1 MKPISMKCSKEQF
14 EQIRPILESSDKRIT
29 IDHIHNSFLTY
40 CYLTNDYGG
49 NTGHVSNVGTG
60 SYKDFNRE
68 VFEEWD
74 QNKFL
79 ECCDIK
85 HIPGKWYHDGEGNV
99 VRFSHYEKTGQK
111 YCDQWIDKDGRFMST
126 GGLTEIVSYVPV
138 DPSKFSEY
146 LPEGHPDKLPKKV
159 YIPRYVKGVDYS
171 EKFNNKIFDT
181 GVHHNIKPMSWYDIL
196 IERGRLEDGSFIEV
210 TKEEFDKQNNTQIPE
225 YVKCVNRFGWGSILK
240 EGVIYDTK
248 VDIPGTKRTWESRLK
263 DYPKDFKPSTKEEF
277 EKQNKEVMSKQKL
290 TVPVT
295 DVLKI
300 HSIAC
305 TAWKS
310 KIASGYLP
318 RVNSDQNITFT
329 QEEVNK
335 MFEAVANPKQ
345 LTVLEEVFGK
355 QSKPINWCDIKTGS
369 KVMISHTG
377 EHCSGFNNID
387 NSLPVDVVFFNTLPR
402 INGNGDFFT
411 TESSIPKRK
420 YCTFYQN
427 GKYVLFTNDGEDYK
441 KYITSVVEY

>member
-14 EQIRPILESSDKRIT
+14 EQIRPILESDKRIT
-29 IDHIHNSFLTY
+29 IDHVNNSFLTY

-49 NTGHVSNVGTG
+49 KTGHVSNIGTA
-60 SYKDFNRE
+60 SYKDFDRE

-79 ECCDIK
+79 LCCDMEL
-85 HIPGKWYHDGEGNV
+85 IPGKWYDDGEGSV
-99 VRFSHYEKTGQK
+99 IRFSHYDDHGRKM
-111 YCDQWIDKDGRFMST
+111 CDQWINRDGEFMST
-126 GGLTEIVSYVPV
+126 GGSTRIVSYVPV
-138 DPSKFSEY
+138 DPSKFSHY
-146 LPEGHPDKLPKKV
+146 LPEGHPDKIV
-159 YIPRYVKGVDYS
+159 NTTTEV
-171 EKFNNKIFDT
+171 NKD
-181 GVHHNIKPMSWYDIL
+181 D
-196 IERGRLEDGSFIEV
+196 
-210 TKEEFDKQNNTQIPE
+210 IPE
-225 YVKCVNRFGWGSILK
+225 YVKCVNGFGWGSTLK

-248 VDIPGTKRTWESRLK
+248 VNIPGVKRTWESRLK
-263 DYPKDFKPSTKEEF
+263 DYPKDFKPSTKKEF

-300 HSIAC
+300 HKIAC
-305 TAWKS
+305 SSWKS
-310 KIASGYLP
+310 KIAGFLS
-318 RVNSDQNITFT
+318 RVSSEQYIKFT
-329 QEEVNK
+329 QEEVNG
-335 MFEAVANPKQ
+335 MFKSATEAQ
-345 LTVLEEVFGK
+345 LPVLEEVFGK
-355 QSKPINWCDIKTGS
+355 QSELINWSDIKTGS

-387 NSLPVDVVFFNTLPR
+387 NSLPVDVVFFNTLSR
-402 INGNGDFFT
+402 ITGKGEFFS

-420 YCTFYQN
+420 YCTFHQD

>member
-1 MKPISMKCSKEQF
+1 MKCSKEQF
-14 EQIRPILESSDKRIT
+14 EQIRPILESNKRIT

-111 YCDQWIDKDGRFMST
+111 YCDQWIDKDGGFKRT

-146 LPEGHPDKLPKKV
+146 LPEGHPDKIV
-159 YIPRYVKGVDYS
+159 
-171 EKFNNKIFDT
+171 
-181 GVHHNIKPMSWYDIL
+181 
-196 IERGRLEDGSFIEV
+196 
-210 TKEEFDKQNNTQIPE
+210 NTIPE

-263 DYPKDFKPSTKEEF
+263 EYPKDFKPSTKEEF

-305 TAWKS
+305 TAWKG
-310 KIASGYLP
+310 KIASDYLP
-318 RVNSDQNITFT
+318 RVTSNQNITFT
-329 QEEVNK
+329 QEEIDF
-335 MFEAVANPKQ
+335 MFKSATGSVQ

-377 EHCSGFNNID
+377 QHCSGFNNID

-402 INGNGDFFT
+402 INGHGQFFSD
-411 TESSIPKRK
+411 ESSIPKRK
-420 YCTFYQN
+420 YCTFHQN
-427 GKYVLFTNDGEDYK
+427 GKYVLFTNDGENYK